1 LGQFYGVSGSPSSRV
16 PAWLETAAAISWRT
30 LVLVAAAFL
39 TVIVLAHLIVVVVP
53 VIGGLFISAI
63 FVPPARWLRGHGWP
77 ALAATWA
84 VFLLALA
91 GVFGLGLWLVPTVSA
106 QFGSLGHTLADSLSS
121 VRHWLVHGPLH
132 LSGQEVDGYINEA
145 RDRLTGAAGSG
156 GLIGGGRILRG
167 AASGLRLVVHV
178 LATLALTVVVSFFFV
193 KDGHVMSQWF
203 LERLQ
208 PPTASRVRAL
218 GTRAWAT
225 LSGYVRGTAING
237 LVNATLMSV
246 GLVLLGVPLVPAIG
260 VLTFFGGFFPI
271 VGAFVSG
278 AVAAMVALVA
288 NGPGTAGLVVG
299 LTVIVHHVE
308 GYLVGPFVLGRA
320 LRLHPVVV
328 LLALAAGGTVA
339 GVLGAFIAV
348 PVTAVTVAV
357 VDELRRADGADG
369 GGEAVRGV
377 SVGGDSERRTVRHS

>member
-1 LGQFYGVSGSPSSRV
+1 ML
-16 PAWLETAAAISWRT
+16 AAAAI
-30 LVLVAAAFL
+30 L
-39 TVIVLAHLIVVVVP
+39 TVVALANLTVVVIP
-53 VIGGLFISAI
+53 VIGALFISAI
-63 FVPPARWLRGHGWP
+63 FVPPARWLKRHGWP
-77 ALAATWA
+77 PLAATWA
-84 VFLLALA
+84 VFLVAMA
-91 GVFGLGLWLVPTVSA
+91 GVAGMGLWLVPTVGA
-106 QFGSLGHTLADSLSS
+106 QFGPLGHTLADSLGS

-132 LSGQEVDGYINEA
+132 LRGQEVDRYINEA

-156 GLIGGGRILRG
+156 GLLIGGGRILQG
-167 AASGLRLVVHV
+167 AASGLRLVVHL

-193 KDGHVMSQWF
+193 KDGHAMGEWF
-203 LERLQ
+203 LAQLQ
-208 PPTASRVRAL
+208 PGTASRVQAI

-237 LVNATLMSV
+237 LVNAILMSL

-278 AVAAMVALVA
+278 AVAALVALVA
-288 NGPGTAGLVVG
+288 KGPAAALLVVG
-299 LTVIVHHVE
+299 LTVVIHHVE

-348 PVTAVTVAV
+348 PVTAVTVAI
-357 VDELRRADGADG
+357 VDELRRPEGAGGPAAVADADGELRPARQTS
-369 GGEAVRGV
+369 A
-377 SVGGDSERRTVRHS
+377 

>member
-1 LGQFYGVSGSPSSRV
+1 MSGSSSSRI
-16 PAWLETAAAISWRT
+16 PAWLETSAAISWRV
-30 LVLVAAAFL
+30 LVLVAAAIL
-39 TVIVLAHLIVVVVP
+39 TVVALAHLTVVVIP
-53 VIGGLFISAI
+53 VIGALFVSAI
-63 FVPPARWLRGHGWP
+63 FVPPARWLKGHGWP
-77 ALAATWA
+77 PLAATWA
-84 VFLLALA
+84 VFLVALA
-91 GVFGLGLWLVPTVSA
+91 GVVGLGLWLVPTVGE
-106 QFGSLGHTLADSLSS
+106 QFGPLGHTLADSLGS

-132 LSGQEVDGYINEA
+132 LRGQEVDRYINEA

-156 GLIGGGRILRG
+156 GLIGGGRILQG
-167 AASGLRLVVHV
+167 AASGLRLVVHL

-193 KDGHVMSQWF
+193 KDGHAMGEWF
-203 LERLQ
+203 LNLLQ
-208 PPTASRVRAL
+208 PGTASRVQAI
-218 GTRAWAT
+218 GTRAWTT

-237 LVNATLMSV
+237 LVNGILMAL

-278 AVAAMVALVA
+278 AVAALVALVA
-288 NGPGTAGLVVG
+288 KGPGTALLVVG
-299 LTVIVHHVE
+299 LTVVIHHVE

-348 PVTAVTVAV
+348 PVTAVTVAI
-357 VDELRRADGADG
+357 VDELRRPDGTGGPGAAVPADG
-369 GGEAVRGV
+369 
-377 SVGGDSERRTVRHS
+377 ERRPARQTSA